1 MPWYD
6 LEFLAPGGG
15 LAVLLATLG
24 GLKKAG
30 KFPFNT
36 NGNGSPA
43 HKAQHAAIAEKQRGC
58 DAAFKFLEETQIK
71 QNMILESH
79 ETRLGEGKK
88 DFKEIKASVGEINKN
103 VAVLLDRSNQ
113 RRVGG

>member
-1 MPWYD
+1 
-6 LEFLAPGGG
+6 
-15 LAVLLATLG
+15 
-24 GLKKAG
+24 
-30 KFPFNT
+30 
-36 NGNGSPA
+36 
-43 HKAQHAAIAEKQRGC
+43 
-58 DAAFKFLEETQIK
+58 
-71 QNMILESH
+71 MILESH